1 MFLVFFLIY
10 FLPAGNTDESQLW
23 EVHCSCLCILL
34 INISLLGHVR
44 SLALRNVTFLYM
56 QTVEIL

>member
-1 MFLVFFLIY
+1 MFLFFLIY

-23 EVHCSCLCILL
+23 EVHCLCILL